1 MHIINITRAIKNMSI
16 NKIRIFI
23 FENYYE
29 RIRYSKENCYQ
40 SMKHLKR
47 RRFIV
52 VCIQI
57 NKKIS
62 DLWNFKGRYQ
72 SCIRKNIKSVKKS
85 KIITYQPKKFGK
97 SNIVDEKSI
106 IIEQPK
112 TSHKSSK
119 PKRHTEKIGP
129 NCSSYSDT
137 KK

>member
-1 MHIINITRAIKNMSI
+1 MLFAYK
-16 NKIRIFI
+16 
-23 FENYYE
+23 
-29 RIRYSKENCYQ
+29 
-40 SMKHLKR
+40 L
-47 RRFIV
+47 
-52 VCIQI
+52 
-57 NKKIS
+57 
-62 DLWNFKGRYQ
+62 
-72 SCIRKNIKSVKKS
+72 IRKYLIFGTLKDVINHVLEKKS

-97 SNIVDEKSI
+97 SNIVDKKSV